1 MSFGRLSLSLAGV
14 IGALGATLAGAA
26 VWLLI
31 TRPVQTATAV
41 SDLVTKGEASPLLR
55 AVGAV
60 IYEALQGILKYL

>member
-31 TRPVQTATAV
+31 TRPVQTATAA
-41 SDLVTKGEASPLLR
+41 SDLLTKGDASPLLR
-55 AVGAV
+55 AVGSV